1 MNPDYDQLAQQH
13 GFSKDAVMVMA
24 AAIQRGNGSMAQFN
38 HPELGGQ
45 GQWMPGMV
53 SIGDMFNN
61 ALKARV
67 QMLAEAVSAEYRQS
81 GGGFTPMT
89 PMQPMQMS
97 QWWVAADLG
106 TPSQVAAQNDSRY
119 AYFQS
124 KNRLVIERSGQL
136 LIYDTEGYTI
146 TGAMQQ
152 QNNTTG
158 SLIFNTPHGAITEHD
173 LKHLSTQSA

>member
-1 MNPDYDQLAQQH
+1 MTLDYDQLAQQH

-24 AAIQRGNGSMAQFN
+24 AAVQRGSGTMAQFN

-67 QMLAEAVSAEYRQS
+67 QLLAEAIASEYRQA
-81 GGGFTPMT
+81 GGGFTPM
-89 PMQPMQMS
+89 PPMQMS
-97 QWWVAADLG
+97 QWWAAANLG
-106 TPSQVAAQNDSRY
+106 TPSQAGEQNDSRY

-124 KNRLVIERSGQL
+124 KDRLVIERGGQL
-136 LIYDTEGYTI
+136 MIYDTAGYTL

-152 QNNTTG
+152 QSNTTG
-158 SLIFNTPHGAITEHD
+158 TLAFNTPHGTVTEAD
-173 LKHLSTQSA
+173 LKHLATQPT